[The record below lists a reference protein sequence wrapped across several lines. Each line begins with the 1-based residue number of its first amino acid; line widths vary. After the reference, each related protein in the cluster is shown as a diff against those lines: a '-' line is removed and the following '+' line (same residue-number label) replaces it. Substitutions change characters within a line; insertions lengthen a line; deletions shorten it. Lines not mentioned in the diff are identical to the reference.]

1 MALRIKA
8 VGSGSAMPKLLASVN
23 HPDDFS
29 VPGWKVAKDWVAPCI
44 PNEETGE
51 GDVNFASVAAG
62 YPVWDGSRL
71 YTEQGSMSLQ
81 EFFEL
86 HNVPEGD
93 QSYFRQQLDDAW
105 EAAMNA
111 EVNGQQPSAAY
122 VNCRPW
128 WNARCVCVRRG
139 QPLRLKDGKTL
150 HLRVRPS
157 FYAVAIVIPPVSPS
171 IKATIHYD
179 FSEVEYHNRFVVFW
193 ERPTTV
199 GTLDDG
205 ESAAEEVI
213 SYEEGTPWPG
223 EDGRR
228 GLVKISYK
236 NPYDGPDALVAPPF
250 EEWVLPAP
258 NGERED
264 GRAFYGVPSKQTT
277 KHVNGTF
284 ISIHERIPL
293 HKIVDDFDDTPN
305 EISASDIGAT
315 ILPDFFLTQLSPGS
329 SSLPAWRLGKYSVN
343 GKMTYVSLGYATAP
357 GMTNHREKTF
367 TNGNGTFTAI
377 EPYYSTQRLVAAL
390 NLKNPDADIRTWPLL
405 VGDAAGSDP
414 YYAGYAYYKDADGQQ
429 KIAYYDPTYDTNFDY
444 AYLPW
449 CCYAYVRENTN
460 GPVWEEIEIEI
471 TSGRGAGGGATPS
484 EGYETAY
491 VDIPGDWSDGEISG
505 NLDGNAFENPSWVQR
520 EHKTSYQ
527 GADYTQLKITPPFV
541 KQDGGWAPNQKC
553 TFKVRRPRY
562 TSFGVIDSVSAS
574 FWMSAGEDISVNSD
588 YPPSPGSFSFEPF
601 PVG

>member
-1 MALRIKA
+1 MALRIKL
-8 VGSGSAMPKLLASVN
+8 VGSGSAQPKLLTSVN
-23 HPDDFS
+23 NPADET
-29 VPGWKVAKDWVAPCI
+29 PYGWKAATDWVAPST

-51 GDVNFASVAAG
+51 GGVNFASVAAG
-62 YPVWDGSRL
+62 YPVWDGSRIH
-71 YTEQGSMSLQ
+71 TEQGDMSLSQ
-81 EFFEL
+81 FYEL
-86 HNVPEGD
+86 YNIPEAD
-93 QSYFRQQLDDAW
+93 RSYFEAQLDAAYD
-105 EAAMNA
+105 AAMA
-111 EVNGQQPSAAY
+111 MPDADAAY
-122 VNCRPW
+122 VNCQPRWHP
-128 WNARCVCVRRG
+128 RCICVKRG
-139 QPLRLKDGKTL
+139 TRTAGIKDGKL
-150 HLRVRPS
+150 HLRVKPT
-157 FYAVAIVIPPVSPS
+157 FYGVAIIIPAQPPT
-171 IKATIHYD
+171 IEATINYD
-179 FSEVEYHNRFVVFW
+179 FSEVDYHNRFVVFW

-199 GTLDDG
+199 GTLEDG
-205 ESAAEEVI
+205 ESAAEEVL

-223 EDGRR
+223 NGGRR

-405 VGDAAGSDP
+405 VGDAAGSDH

-429 KIAYYDPTYDTNFDY
+429 KIAYYDPTYDTNSDY
-444 AYLPW
+444 AFLPW

-491 VDIPGDWSDGEISG
+491 VDIPGDWSSDGEIAG

-574 FWMSAGEDISVNSD
+574 FWMSAGEDISANSD
-588 YPPSPGSFSFEPF
+588 YPPSPGNFSFEPF

>member
-1 MALRIKA
+1 MAIRIKA

-23 HPDDFS
+23 HPDDFG

-44 PNEETGE
+44 PDEETGE
-51 GDVNFASVAAG
+51 GDVNFASVGAG

-86 HNVPEGD
+86 HNVPEAD
-93 QSYFRQQLDDAW
+93 QSYFRKQLDDAW

-157 FYAVAIVIPPVSPS
+157 FYAVAIVIPPQPPT
-171 IKATIHYD
+171 IEATINYD
-179 FSEVEYHNRFVVFW
+179 FSEVDYHNRFVVFW

-205 ESAAEEVI
+205 ESAAEEVL

-223 EDGRR
+223 DGGRR

-236 NPYDGPDALVAPPF
+236 NPYDGDVSAVADPF
-250 EEWVLPAP
+250 EGWVLPAT
-258 NGERED
+258 NGTRED
-264 GRAFYGVPSKQTT
+264 GRAFYGQPAKTYDNPESAA
-277 KHVNGTF
+277 
-284 ISIHERIPL
+284 L
-293 HKIVDDFDDTPN
+293 HKIVDDFSATPAN
-305 EISASDIGAT
+305 IFADEDLGAL
-315 ILPDFFLTQLSPGS
+315 ILPDFFLTQISPGS

-343 GKMTYVSLGYATAP
+343 GKLTYVSLGYATAP
-357 GMTNHREKTF
+357 GMTNHSEKTF
-367 TNGNGTFTAI
+367 TNGNGSFTAI
-377 EPYYSTQRLVAAL
+377 KAYYSDQSLLAAL
-390 NLKNPDADIRTWPLL
+390 KLQNPERDLSVWPSLG
-405 VGDAAGSDP
+405 GDVDDTH
-414 YYAGYAYYKDADGQQ
+414 YNAGYAYYKDADGQQ
-429 KIAYYDPTYDTNFDY
+429 KIAYYDNTYDTGNGR
-444 AYLPW
+444 AWLPLG
-449 CCYAYVRENTN
+449 CYTYVRENTN
-460 GPVWEEIEIEI
+460 GPVWEEIEIKI

-484 EGYETAY
+484 SGYETAY

-527 GADYTQLKITPPFV
+527 GADYTQLTIAPPFV
-541 KQDGGWAPNQKC
+541 RQDGGWAPNQKC
-553 TFKVRRPRY
+553 TVKVRRPRY

-574 FWMSAGEDISVNSD
+574 FWMSAGEDISANSG
-588 YPPSPGSFSFEPF
+588 YPPSPGNFSFEPF